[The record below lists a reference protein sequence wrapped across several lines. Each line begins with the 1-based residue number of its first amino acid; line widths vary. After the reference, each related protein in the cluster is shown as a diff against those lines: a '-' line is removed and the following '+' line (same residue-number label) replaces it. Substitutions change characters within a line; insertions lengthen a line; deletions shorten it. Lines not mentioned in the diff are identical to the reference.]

1 MLVDDAELDAG
12 LRYCVVAALVMPAL
26 LAAFT
31 LDPDDCLVAV
41 VALVAEAVLPCA
53 VPPERTALLVEMLPV
68 LKLPVLLAVFLPTL
82 LEPDATE
89 PLCSILALSP

>member
-41 VALVAEAVLPCA
+41 VALVVEAVLPC
-53 VPPERTALLVEMLPV
+53 VLPPERIVLPVDMLPV
-68 LKLPVLLAVFLPTL
+68 LELPVLLAVFLLVL
-82 LEPDATE
+82 LEPEATE